1 MNEEYVIDESLKAKA
16 VKAVKAVE
24 YDQTKKQVVVLED
37 GKPLFVW
44 MYPRPDY
51 SNIDEALSGHF
62 GVDMYVVPNPA
73 LVPGAGGWL
82 GSKGVMNGG
91 ISGIEQV
98 VHVYEV
104 IALPIVY

>member
-1 MNEEYVIDESLKAKA
+1 MNEEYVIDESWKA
-16 VKAVKAVE
+16 KAVKAVE
-24 YDQTKKQVVVLED
+24 YDQTKKQVIVLED

-44 MYPRPDY
+44 MYPLSDY
-51 SNIDEALSGHF
+51 RNIDEALSKHF
-62 GVDMYVVPNPA
+62 GVDMYVVPHPA
-73 LVPGAGGWL
+73 LVPGSAGWL
-82 GSKGVMNGG
+82 GSKGVVNGG

>member
-1 MNEEYVIDESLKAKA
+1 MNEEYVIDQSWEAKLA
-16 VKAVKAVE
+16 KAVE
-24 YDQTKKQVVVLED
+24 YDQTKKQIIVLED

-44 MYPRPDY
+44 MYPLPDY
-51 SNIDEALSGHF
+51 SNIDEALSAHF

-73 LVPGAGGWL
+73 LVEGAGGWL
-82 GSKGVMNGG
+82 GSKGVTNGG
-91 ISGIEQV
+91 IGGIEQV